1 MKKNYLVLVLLLI
14 FILFIIMRPAAS
26 MAAAGNGL
34 LLWYKQILPSLLP
47 LAILSNLMVY
57 SNYMQLATKYLHPVA
72 KHIVPTSENG
82 CFAFLGGML
91 FGFPMGSKIAADLV
105 RQGKISVQEGEI
117 LAICFNQL
125 SPVFV
130 SGYLLSSILN
140 MPEMTIASYLC
151 LYAPPTLYAA
161 LKLKH
166 TRHDLAQ
173 NSLPN
178 HKKNSA
184 SNARLDF
191 GIIDAGIMNGFEALT
206 KLGGYIVLF
215 SIFAA
220 LLQAFNTKYPLL
232 NLLGTG
238 FVEVTT
244 GISYLKN
251 SGLPPA
257 CMYALALFFAS
268 FGGLCGFAQTC
279 SMTSG
284 CPFSKTRYL
293 ACRLR
298 FAVISCILGYLSFG
312 AVRFMRTSWPLSIS
326 LFSVLSGRN
335 CGLLFLCPL
344 SLPFLF

>member
-1 MKKNYLVLVLLLI
+1 M
-14 FILFIIMRPAAS
+14 FIIMQPSIS

-57 SNYMQLATKYLHPVA
+57 SNYMQLVTKYLHPLT
-72 KHIVPTSENG
+72 KYIVPTSANG

-105 RQGKISVQEGEI
+105 CQNKIERQEGEI
-117 LAICFNQL
+117 LAVCFNQL

-130 SGYLLSSILN
+130 SGYLLTSILN
-140 MPEMTIASYLC
+140 MPEMAIASYLC
-151 LYAPPTLYAA
+151 LYIPPVFHAA
-161 LKLKH
+161 LKLKK
-166 TRHDLAQ
+166 LQ
-173 NSLPN
+173 LNSAKNNSPSR
-178 HKKNSA
+178 KKNSA
-184 SNARLDF
+184 SDARLDF

-220 LLQAFNTKYPLL
+220 LLHTYNTKYPLL
-232 NLLGTG
+232 NLIGTG

-244 GISYLKN
+244 GISCLKN
-251 SGLPPA
+251 SGLPPEF
-257 CMYALALFFAS
+257 MYALALFFAS

-279 SMTSG
+279 SMTAECS
-284 CPFSKTRYL
+284 FSKTRYL

-298 FAVISCILGYLSFG
+298 FAVISCCLGYLSF
-312 AVRFMRTSWPLSIS
+312 L
-326 LFSVLSGRN
+326 LLGRMI
-335 CGLLFLCPL
+335 
-344 SLPFLF
+344 